1 MGLVG
6 RLVGFD
12 HGLNA
17 RESAI
22 AATGGV
28 AERPWGGRKLNGV
41 AEWPP

>member
-12 HGLNA
+12 HGMNA
-17 RESAI
+17 RQSAI

-28 AERPWGGRKLNGV
+28 AD
-41 AEWPP
+41 

>member
-22 AATGGV
+22 AATGGSLNDH
-28 AERPWGGRKLNGV
+28 GGAVR
-41 AEWPP
+41 